1 MPRLSY
7 EQETERQE
15 KMKET
20 EKRLYAEG
28 YRYIAGVDE
37 AGRGPLAGP
46 VYAAAIIFPKDIR
59 LDGINDSK
67 KLSPKKREEL
77 FEEITEKAVAYSV
90 FSVDENKIDEI
101 NILRATHLAMNGAVS
116 KLSQKPDFVI
126 IDGNSISG
134 MDIPHETIVKG
145 DAKSISIAA
154 ASIIAKVSR
163 DRYITKMAEIY
174 PEYGFEKHK
183 GYGTK
188 EHIEAILKY
197 GALPIHRKT
206 FLKNILR

>member
-7 EQETERQE
+7 EQETERQD

-20 EKRLYAEG
+20 EKRLWSAG
-28 YRYIAGVDE
+28 YRLIAGVDE

-46 VYAAAIIFPKDIR
+46 VYAAAVILPQDIR

-77 FEEITEKAVAYSV
+77 FDKITEKAISYAI
-90 FSVDENKIDEI
+90 FSVDEKEIDKI
-101 NILRATHLAMNGAVS
+101 NILRATHKAMNGAVLALS
-116 KLSQKPDFVI
+116 KKPDYVI

-134 MDIPHETIVKG
+134 MVLPHETIVKG

-154 ASIIAKVSR
+154 ASILAKVAR
-163 DRYITKMAEIY
+163 DRYITEMAALY
-174 PEYGFEKHK
+174 PEYHFEKHK

-188 EHIEAILKY
+188 EHTEAILKY
-197 GALPIHRKT
+197 GASPIHRKT
-206 FLKNILR
+206 FLKNILK